1 MIVELFGPPG
11 VGKTTFARALGVR
24 FEEAGIA
31 TRFLLSDRPAEQR
44 DAPARTRDWADSV
57 LQRLGRPMV
66 ELIGAT
72 RRYSRDQPGGGPV
85 YDLLALLPPR
95 EIMWKI
101 RLRQYLVRLQL
112 AWHDAV
118 QGRAIVVCDQGFVQ
132 AICSLIVLGEGD
144 DSAALARALTII
156 PPADLLVR
164 LDAPMSVLTA
174 RLTDRRQG
182 QGRLERLLE
191 LDIGKNL
198 AFVPVTDLIDAA
210 LTAQGRSPMRI
221 GCADRET
228 LHEGAGR
235 IARAAS
241 AAWHIRQ
248 MTPA

>member
-57 LQRLGRPMV
+57 LRRLGRPMV

-144 DSAALARALTII
+144 GSAALARALTII

-182 QGRLERLLE
+182 QGRLERLLK